1 MATHIDYHPTSN
13 RLVQAALATELIS
26 GRVSKVK
33 VWLKALIELTPTAV
47 DFIQNNNLV
56 PEFRS
61 KAGIDEETEFSA
73 YTQLSYEVEDVYHV
87 YELQL
92 TVAS

>member
-1 MATHIDYHPTSN
+1 MVTHIDFQPTSN
-13 RLVQAALATELIS
+13 RMVQAALATELIS

-47 DFIQNNNLV
+47 DFIKNNKMV
-56 PEFRS
+56 PELVS
-61 KAGIDEETEFSA
+61 KAGLDEEIQFSA
-73 YTQLSYEVEDVYHV
+73 YTQLSYEVDDVYHV
-87 YELQL
+87 YKLQL